1 MHINRPFRIGASLLF
16 NMILESLPITLVL
29 IPIFYGIGVES
40 SICTDPS
47 MSDTTRNAFLN
58 THNKYRSTV
67 AKGKGYNGIINYTP
81 TAANILKMTYDCT
94 LEAAAIA
101 HAKKCSGNKSKPVT
115 RPGVGENIIEIN
127 KMYLTMPEVARQATL
142 RWWREL
148 SMYGVNAQMFFDS
161 AIQQK
166 NTVNHFTQM
175 IWHSS
180 KGLGCGIHN
189 CGKFFFVVCQY
200 TPRGNI
206 IKEPIYLIGQP
217 CGACP
222 AGTTCDAQTSLC
234 A

>member
-16 NMILESLPITLVL
+16 NMILESLPITLVCMDL
-29 IPIFYGIGVES
+29 SHNTYCMSTSIGT
-40 SICTDPS
+40 C
-47 MSDTTRNAFLN
+47 F
-58 THNKYRSTV
+58 RSTV

-200 TPRGNI
+200 TPRSTVAEGKGLNGNI
-206 IKEPIYLIGQP
+206 GFTP
-217 CGACP
+217 P
-222 AGTTCDAQTSLC
+222 AANMLRMVTADLLV
-234 A
+234 